1 MFGHTLMYIAFKA
14 SIHLKH
20 SRCMQ
25 GHRGHGHSVEQQQ
38 RHPAQCF
45 MDIMD
50 IREIGDIGD

>member
-1 MFGHTLMYIAFKA
+1 MYIAFKA